1 MATFY
6 KIVNSVLLLLS
17 VFLVYQMYNAII
29 TEKNAGHIF
38 FYLILLVL
46 SVLSI
51 TLTFPF
57 RS

>member
-6 KIVNSVLLLLS
+6 KIVNFVLLLLS
-17 VFLVYQMYNAII
+17 IFLVYQMYNAII

-46 SVLSI
+46 CSI
-51 TLTFPF
+51 CSIIIK
-57 RS
+57 RKK